1 MAMTVQDIR
10 SFNRFYTNVIGALD
24 YGRHL
29 YAPYTL
35 TESRVLYE
43 LAHAPRT
50 DAADLRAQLHLD
62 AGYLSRILNKFEE
75 DGLVERGPSE
85 TDPRRRRITLTT
97 PGREAA
103 ALLDERARETVG
115 ALLDTVRAED
125 RPRLAE
131 ALRTVRALLGDGR
144 APGPEDVVLREPAPG
159 DLGWIVQRNAALY
172 AAEYGFNAD
181 YEGLVARIVADYGE
195 DHDPHLERTWIAELD
210 GRPVGCVMCVRDEQ
224 QPEAARLRLLLVE
237 PDARGLGIGD
247 RLVGALVDFA
257 REVGYRE
264 VVLWTNDILGAARRI
279 YQRHGFVLVAEKP
292 HRSFGQDLTGQ
303 DWRLDLHATPERR
316 RGVAGGGAG

>member
-1 MAMTVQDIR
+1 MTVQDIR

-24 YGRHL
+24 YGRRL
-29 YAPYTL
+29 CAPYTL

-43 LAHAPRT
+43 LARAPRT

-62 AGYLSRILNKFEE
+62 AGYLTRILNRFEE

-85 TDPRRRRITLTT
+85 TDPRRRSVTLTT

-103 ALLDERARETVG
+103 ALLDERARASVG
-115 ALLDTVRAED
+115 AMLDTVRAED

-131 ALRTVRALLGDGR
+131 AMRTVRTILGDGR
-144 APGPEDVVLREPAPG
+144 APLLQDVVLREPAPG

-172 AAEYGFNAD
+172 AAEYGFDAD
-181 YEGLVARIVADYGE
+181 YEGLVARIVADYA
-195 DHDPHLERTWIAELD
+195 DAHDPRRERTWIADLD
-210 GRPVGCVMCVRDEQ
+210 GRPVGCVMCVRDA
-224 QPEAARLRLLLVE
+224 PGTARLRLLLVE

-247 RLVGALVDFA
+247 RLVGTLVDFA
-257 REVGYRE
+257 REAGYRE
-264 VVLWTNDILGAARRI
+264 VVLWTNDVLTAARRI
-279 YQRHGFVLVAEKP
+279 YRRNGFALVAEKP
-292 HRSFGQDLTGQ
+292 HRSFGRDLTGQ
-303 DWRLDLHATPERR
+303 DWRLDLHATPGGR

>member
-1 MAMTVQDIR
+1 MTVQDIR

-85 TDPRRRRITLTT
+85 TDPRRRRITLTS

-144 APGPEDVVLREPAPG
+144 APRPEDVVLREPAPG

>member
-1 MAMTVQDIR
+1 MTVQDIR

-24 YGRHL
+24 YGRRL

-35 TESRVLYE
+35 TESRVIYE

-62 AGYLSRILNKFEE
+62 AGYLSRILNRFEQ

-85 TDPRRRRITLTT
+85 TDPRRRRITLTAR
-97 PGREAA
+97 GREAA
-103 ALLDERARETVG
+103 ALLDERARESVG
-115 ALLDTVRAED
+115 ELLDTVPAAD

-131 ALRTVRALLGDGR
+131 AMGTVRAILGGGR
-144 APGPEDVVLREPAPG
+144 APRPEDVVLREPAPG

-172 AAEYGFNAD
+172 AGEYGWNAD
-181 YEGLVARIVADYGE
+181 YEGLVARIVADYAE
-195 DHDPHLERTWIAELD
+195 DHDPHRERTWIAELD
-210 GRPVGCVMCVRDEQ
+210 GRPVGCVMCVRDEA
-224 QPEAARLRLLLVE
+224 PGAARLRLLLVE

-247 RLVGALVDFA
+247 RLVRSVVDFA
-257 REVGYRE
+257 REAGYRE
-264 VVLWTNDILGAARRI
+264 VVLWTNDVLTAARRI
-279 YQRHGFVLVAEKP
+279 YRRHGFVLVAEKP
-292 HRSFGQDLTGQ
+292 HRSFGRDLTGQ

>member
-1 MAMTVQDIR
+1 MTVQDIR

-24 YGRHL
+24 YGRRL

-62 AGYLSRILNKFEE
+62 AGYLTRILNKFEQ

-85 TDPRRRRITLTT
+85 TDPRRRSVTLTT

-103 ALLDERARETVG
+103 ALLDERARQAVG
-115 ALLDTVRAED
+115 EMLDTVSAED

-131 ALRTVRALLGDGR
+131 AMRTVRTILGESR
-144 APGPEDVVLREPAPG
+144 VPRPEDVVLREPAPG

-172 AAEYGFNAD
+172 AAEYGWNAD
-181 YEGLVARIVADYGE
+181 YEGLVARIVADYAE
-195 DHDPHLERTWIAELD
+195 DHEPRRERTWIAELD
-210 GRPVGCVMCVRDEQ
+210 GRPVGCVMCVRDDASG
-224 QPEAARLRLLLVE
+224 AARLRLLLVE

-247 RLVGALVDFA
+247 RLVGTLVGFA
-257 REVGYRE
+257 RDAGYRE
-264 VVLWTNDILGAARRI
+264 VVLWTNDVLAAARRI
-279 YQRHGFVLVAEKP
+279 YRRHGFVLVAEKP
-292 HRSFGQDLTGQ
+292 HHSFGRDLVGQ
-303 DWRLDLHATPERR
+303 DWRLDLHATPGGR